1 MMTQK
6 ICWATASTKYNQVT
20 SLSTTLIVNRSTYIN
35 RHHMNRVYQYSLT
48 LLCMWTIACLAT
60 RSKSAFSFVTT
71 NYLNPSSSY
80 SYKHSS
86 PSVSSLLFH
95 ERCRWRH
102 RSSFAMSEKAETE
115 TEAEMEVYIGGN
127 LQHVISRVEL
137 SCKEAGRSADDVRLV
152 AVSKTKPLSFIKEA
166 YANGQRI
173 FGENYAQEL
182 EDKAKDIG
190 ESDIQWHFIGG
201 LQSNKGT

>member
-1 MMTQK
+1 
-6 ICWATASTKYNQVT
+6 
-20 SLSTTLIVNRSTYIN
+20 
-35 RHHMNRVYQYSLT
+35 MNRIYRYSLA
-48 LLCMWTIACLAT
+48 LLWMWTIACLAT
-60 RSKSAFSFVTT
+60 HSKSAFSFVT
-71 NYLNPSSSY
+71 NKYLKPSSFSY
-80 SYKHSS
+80 SS
-86 PSVSSLLFH
+86 P
-95 ERCRWRH
+95 CRWRH
-102 RSSFAMSEKAETE
+102 RSSFAMSEKTETE
-115 TEAEMEVYIGGN
+115 TEAEMEYIRGN

-137 SCKEAGRSADDVRLV
+137 SCKESGRSVDDVRLV

-201 LQSNKGT
+201 LQSNKGAYRSSINSIEVLYSILPYYMMY